1 MSWKVLKV
9 DQERGMVSL
18 GSHHNNTL
26 KELPLSAFNFTPMQG
41 DQVDV
46 YEGDGKVMA
55 VLHDGHSEPDT
66 IDEAFARESDIVT
79 VNAAVYALLAF
90 LFGIFGAHHF
100 YAGDSSRGWKYL
112 LLTLLLWWTVVI
124 PIILYVKSIISAV
137 KVLSQPS
144 VHGMT
149 ELHR

>member
-9 DQERGMVSL
+9 DQEHRTVSL
-18 GSHHNNTL
+18 GNYHNNTL

-41 DQVDV
+41 DKVDV

-55 VLHDGHSEPDT
+55 VLHDGHTEPDT
-66 IDEAFARESDIVT
+66 IDEAFARESDTVT

-90 LFGIFGAHHF
+90 LFGIFGVHHF
-100 YAGDSSRGWKYL
+100 YAGDNKRGLKYL
-112 LLTLLLWWTVVI
+112 LLTLIFWWTIAI
-124 PIILYVKSIISAV
+124 PIILEVKSIIAAV

-144 VHGMT
+144 VNGMT

>member
-9 DQERGMVSL
+9 DQEHRTVSL
-18 GSHHNNTL
+18 GNHHNNTL

-41 DQVDV
+41 DEVDV

-55 VLHDGHSEPDT
+55 VLHDGHTEPDT
-66 IDEAFARESDIVT
+66 IDEAFARESDTVT

-90 LFGIFGAHHF
+90 LFGIFGVHHF
-100 YAGDSSRGWKYL
+100 YAGDNKRGLKYL
-112 LLTLLLWWTVVI
+112 LLTLIFWWTIAI
-124 PIILYVKSIISAV
+124 PIILEVKSIIAAV

-144 VHGMT
+144 VNGMT